1 MNAFLGYKFS
11 TKNLTLYE
19 NENDEN
25 DENDKND
32 ENDEND
38 ENDGNEIMN

>member
-25 DENDKND
+25 DESDKMMKMMRMMRMM
-32 ENDEND
+32 
-38 ENDGNEIMN
+38 GMRL

>member
-25 DENDKND
+25 DESDKMMKMMR
-32 ENDEND
+32 
-38 ENDGNEIMN
+38 IMRMMGMRL

>member
-25 DENDKND
+25 DESDKMMKMMRMMRMM
-32 ENDEND
+32 
-38 ENDGNEIMN
+38 GMRS

>member
-1 MNAFLGYKFS
+1 MNAFLDYKFS

-25 DENDKND
+25 DESDKMMKMMRMMRMM
-32 ENDEND
+32 
-38 ENDGNEIMN
+38 GMRL

>member
-1 MNAFLGYKFS
+1 MNAFLGCKFS

-25 DENDKND
+25 DESDKMMKMMRMMRMM
-32 ENDEND
+32 
-38 ENDGNEIMN
+38 GMRL

>member
-25 DENDKND
+25 DESDK
-32 ENDEND
+32 
-38 ENDGNEIMN
+38 MMKMMRMMRMMRMRL